1 MTAEHTHDHDHD
13 HGHTHAERRD
23 PEELS
28 RAPRFDSGTS
38 VVLRDA
44 APERYK
50 RRPEYAEG
58 AEGTIEH
65 LHGAYVPP
73 GSQDESD
80 PEYEFLYSVR
90 FTHTEIWGD
99 DHPEP
104 NGSIYIDIWETA
116 LKRAET
122 P

>member
-1 MTAEHTHDHDHD
+1 MTVEHTSD
-13 HGHTHAERRD
+13 HGHTHPERLD

-28 RAPRFDSGTS
+28 ESPRFESETS
-38 VVLRDA
+38 VILRDA

-58 AEGTIEH
+58 AQGVIEN

-73 GSQDESD
+73 TSQDEAD
-80 PEYEFLYSVR
+80 PEYEYLYSVR
-90 FTHTEIWGD
+90 FTHTEIWGG

-116 LKRAET
+116 LKQA
-122 P
+122 